1 MRGVSTARFGEL
13 EVEEE
18 KGEVGRIDEDCA
30 SVQRGEK
37 EGGKQEKEPSID
49 HEGSVAAGPALA
61 QPGQLH
67 RQSGQPTHP
76 LF

>member
-1 MRGVSTARFGEL
+1 M
-13 EVEEE
+13 EEE
-18 KGEVGRIDEDCA
+18 GGLEEERA
-30 SVQRGEK
+30 SAQRGK
-37 EGGKQEKEPSID
+37 EEGEISEEKEPSVD

-67 RQSGQPTHP
+67 RQFGQPAHP

>member
-1 MRGVSTARFGEL
+1 M
-13 EVEEE
+13 EEE
-18 KGEVGRIDEDCA
+18 GGLEEERA
-30 SVQRGEK
+30 SAQREK
-37 EGGKQEKEPSID
+37 EEGEISEEKEPSVD

-67 RQSGQPTHP
+67 RQFGQPAHP